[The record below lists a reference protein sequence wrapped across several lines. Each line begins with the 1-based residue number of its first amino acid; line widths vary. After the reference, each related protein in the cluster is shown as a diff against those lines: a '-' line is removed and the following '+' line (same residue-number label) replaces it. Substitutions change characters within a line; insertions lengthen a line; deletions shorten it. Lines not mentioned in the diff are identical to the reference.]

1 MYRNLSKYLRN
12 QFKKDEHTTLPDI
25 RTYYKTTST

>member
-12 QFKKDEHTTLPDI
+12 QFKKDEEK
-25 RTYYKTTST
+25 TYNITRYKNLL